1 MSGEIEM
8 KSRPKPE
15 SMLLSG
21 KLPEEKKA
29 GSSCGHDHGDGGHG
43 HGHGH
48 KGHSHS
54 HGDEDD
60 GHGHNKGHSHG
71 DKG

>member
-43 HGHGH
+43 HGH

-60 GHGHNKGHSHG
+60 GHGHKGNSHG